1 MVKFDEFGP
10 EKILQ
15 VYDPKTGMQGFVVID
30 NTARGPGKGGIRMTP
45 TVSVDEVSRLARAM
59 SFKCALADIPFGGAK
74 SGIVADSKKMSPEKK
89 KLIVES
95 FARALKVVCPGQYIS
110 APDMNMAER
119 EMEWF
124 VKANGSHN
132 AATGKP
138 AKITLPS
145 GTFNGIPHELGST
158 GFGVFH
164 AAKVAS
170 KYVNIDLDGATAVI
184 EGYGNVGEFAA
195 KFLQEAG
202 VKIVGVSDSQG
213 TIHSNEGID
222 PKKLLDVKK
231 KTGSVINYKP
241 GNVRSSHDLLAIDAD
256 ILITA
261 AIPDLI
267 KMGDVPKIKA
277 KLIVEGSNIPATVE
291 VEEALGK
298 KGILVVP
305 DIIANA
311 GGVISSYAEY
321 KGFTVD
327 KMFSLVEEKITSQL
341 KVILDHSAE
350 NGVIPRHSAS
360 EIAEKRVR
368 EAMGK
373 RR

>member
-1 MVKFDEFGP
+1 M
-10 EKILQ
+10 L
-15 VYDPKTGMQGFVVID
+15 
-30 NTARGPGKGGIRMTP
+30 
-45 TVSVDEVSRLARAM
+45 
-59 SFKCALADIPFGGAK
+59 
-74 SGIVADSKKMSPEKK
+74 
-89 KLIVES
+89 
-95 FARALKVVCPGQYIS
+95 
-110 APDMNMAER
+110 
-119 EMEWF
+119 
-124 VKANGSHN
+124 
-132 AATGKP
+132 
-138 AKITLPS
+138 
-145 GTFNGIPHELGST
+145 
-158 GFGVFH
+158 
-164 AAKVAS
+164 
-170 KYVNIDLDGATAVI
+170 
-184 EGYGNVGEFAA
+184 
-195 KFLQEAG
+195 
-202 VKIVGVSDSQG
+202 
-213 TIHSNEGID
+213 
-222 PKKLLDVKK
+222 
-231 KTGSVINYKP
+231 
-241 GNVRSSHDLLAIDAD
+241 SSHDLLAIDAD

>member
-1 MVKFDEFGP
+1 
-10 EKILQ
+10 
-15 VYDPKTGMQGFVVID
+15 
-30 NTARGPGKGGIRMTP
+30 TARGPGKGGIRMTP
-45 TVSVDEVSRLARAM
+45 TVSVDVVSRLARAM